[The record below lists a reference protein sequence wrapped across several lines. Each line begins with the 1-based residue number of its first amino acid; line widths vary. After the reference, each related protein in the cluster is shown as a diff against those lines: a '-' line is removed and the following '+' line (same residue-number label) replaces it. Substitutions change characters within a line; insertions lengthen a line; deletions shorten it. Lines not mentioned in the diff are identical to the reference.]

1 MKKNR
6 VYSII
11 TILMSLLI
19 IINVVNPI
27 ECSAATTYSWSFVD
41 GNGSNGLNGDVTQ
54 NATKP
59 SLATF
64 NNELYAA
71 WSEVTG
77 KSTSVIRV
85 KKYDGSTWSFVD
97 GGTISINTNNK
108 SDTPK
113 LIEYKGNLYVIWQ
126 ESSPYFKIRAKKYDG
141 KSWTPVDGGDGIS
154 TNTSVN
160 AINPYAIV
168 YKDELYVIWNESD
181 GKIKIRKY
189 NDNDSSWKD
198 VIGIDASKGLNYD
211 SSKGAQYPTAAICNN
226 KLYVAWQE
234 NNESST
240 YLIRVKSFDGNA
252 WNSEDGNNGINKDST
267 KSAGVPQLI
276 NYNNE
281 LYAVWSE
288 ADASYQQ
295 HIRVKKYDGATWTL
309 KDGDDTN
316 GLGFGC
322 VPRAV
327 VYNNQLYVIYYGNNG
342 SFFNKLNMNVKTYDG
357 TTWSLATA
365 GGTTGIN
372 KDTNQDAYYGTLAEL
387 NGKLYAAWNE
397 NDSSSKS
404 QIRVATMMV
413 TKSTVA
419 TVTSTKYTVSEAGLT
434 NESITNVPDG
444 TTKADFLAAL
454 TKEEAHES
462 FDDANLHDPVVS
474 GDKLVVTAE
483 DGTTKVTYTITV
495 NQSPATAP
503 TSIVLE
509 KGSTNSVGQVVNVV
523 IPAAGETDST
533 GEITG
538 WASGTQDKIKFAVT
552 DGAAAH
558 STIKINGADYTSGDD
573 YTIASGVSSLAIV
586 VTTTEAGKLAQT
598 RNFIVSVAEAT
609 KVNVD
614 SGSVLG
620 VVAGDRSITGLTPAK
635 TYNVEILNGS
645 NSGKYV
651 DKSGYVYSSPVSITG
666 VSSITRLVNGTTYR
680 VIEVT
685 PVPASGMTVNA
696 AAKST
701 PESGKIMLTV
711 TPAASDANHKVYY
724 RITDSDP
731 TAPNVGDFIILEGW
745 KAVTDTN
752 AHELSVPNGSYIE
765 AIEVT
770 TDKIVTKW
778 GKSAATNDE
787 YVASVTTPI
796 TGSVVD
802 DGSGSEVSQISA
814 TVTTYDNGNETV
826 SMNAAQAVTMKQPD
840 GKGSTIADISKIT
853 VVAADGSSISVSE
866 DGQIQVKG
874 LAKGTDNKYK
884 IMYDLGNG
892 IKLAIGTIEIKVAS
906 DGSVSLVSSLIDPY
920 GIITD
925 AASGEA
931 MQGVNVT
938 LYYADTQRNR
948 ANGKTPNTVV
958 SLPGIDGFKPNN
970 NKNPQISDANGAYGF
985 MVFPNADYYIVAVK
999 DGYDKYVSETISVNE
1014 EIVRYDFKMN
1024 KAKAVNQATSQN
1036 TSSSTDK
1043 KLVQTGSIL
1052 NDNVL
1057 VAIGLV
1063 FMVLGTIIVFKRD

>member
-6 VYSII
+6 VYQII
-11 TILMSLLI
+11 TIVMSLFI
-19 IINVVNPI
+19 ILNVVNPI
-27 ECSAATTYSWSFVD
+27 ECSAASTYSWSFVD
-41 GNGSNGLNGDVTQ
+41 GNGSDGLNADVAQ
-54 NATKP
+54 NATKA

-71 WSEVTG
+71 WSESTG
-77 KSTSVIRV
+77 SSTVIRV
-85 KKYDGSTWSFVD
+85 KKYDGSSWSFVD
-97 GGTISINTNNK
+97 GGTISVDAAK
-108 SDTPK
+108 QSDAPK
-113 LIEYKGNLYVIWQ
+113 LIEYKGNLYAIWS
-126 ESSPYFKIRAKKYDG
+126 ETSSYWKIRAKKYDG
-141 KSWTPVDGGDGIS
+141 KSWTSVDDTDGIN
-154 TNTSVN
+154 TNKYVN
-160 AINPYAIV
+160 AKDPYVIVYNNELYAIW
-168 YKDELYVIWNESD
+168 DQSD
-181 GKIKIRKY
+181 GNIQTRKY
-189 NDNDSSWKD
+189 DGSSWKD
-198 VIGIDASKGLNYD
+198 VTGVDASKGLNYI
-211 SSKGAQYPTAAICNN
+211 SGKSAQYPAAAIYNN
-226 KLYVAWQE
+226 KLYVTWNE
-234 NNESST
+234 NNES
-240 YLIRVKSFDGNA
+240 YIPQIRVKSFDGTA
-252 WNSEDGNNGINKDST
+252 WNFEDGNGANGINKDST
-267 KSAGVPQLI
+267 KWASYPQLI

-281 LYAVWSE
+281 LYATWQE
-288 ADASYQQ
+288 NQ
-295 HIRVKKYDGATWTL
+295 IRVKKYDGATWTL

-316 GLGFGC
+316 GLGIGY
-322 VPRAV
+322 VPKAV
-327 VYNNQLYVIYYGNNG
+327 IYNNQLYVIYYANG
-342 SFFNKLNMNVKTYDG
+342 RMLVKTYDG
-357 TTWSLATA
+357 TTWSYADA
-365 GGTTGIN
+365 GGNTGIN
-372 KDTNQDAYYGTLAEL
+372 KDTSKSAFYGTLAVF
-387 NGKLYAAWNE
+387 NDKLYAAWYEYN
-397 NDSSSKS
+397 SSNKA
-404 QIRVATMMV
+404 QIRVASMTV

-419 TVTSTKYTVSEAGLT
+419 TVTSTKYTVSAAGLT

-474 GDKLVVTAE
+474 GDKLVVIAE

-573 YTIASGVSSLAIV
+573 YTIASGVSALKIV

-598 RNFIVSVAEAT
+598 RTFIVPVAAAT
-609 KVNVD
+609 KVNVE
-614 SGSVLG
+614 SGSASG
-620 VVAGDRSITGLTPAK
+620 AAAGNSSITGLTPVK

-711 TPAASDANHKVYY
+711 SPAASDANHKVYY

-752 AHELSVPNGSYIE
+752 AHEISVPNGSYIE

-892 IKLAIGTIEIKVAS
+892 IKIAIGTIEIKVAS

-958 SLPGIDGFKPNN
+958 SLPRIDGFKPNN

-1036 TSSSTDK
+1036 TSSSNSSTDK